1 LSGAKVKIARVL
13 VAVAWMLALPA
24 VVGCGSD
31 DAGSSPSAAADAVGK
46 YPGHS
51 NDRGPAVEKQ
61 RLYER
66 YAELSAAFD
75 DHDVEAICRSFGT
88 DISSLDQYDVLS
100 AEGRRA
106 RCERDISAVL
116 DEIDSGAAESP
127 DRRVRWIRVYLDQAM
142 VAGVTTEP
150 VRDTSGPANGSIR
163 LQFVKRGDE
172 WDADFDIPEDV
183 LGL

>member
-1 LSGAKVKIARVL
+1 MSELKLGAPRLLLAIV
-13 VAVAWMLALPA
+13 LALALAA
-24 VVGCGSD
+24 VPGCGSD
-31 DAGSSPSAAADAVGK
+31 DDGGGANADAVGE

-51 NDRGPAVEKQ
+51 NDRGPMVEKQ

-75 DHDVEAICRSFGT
+75 AHDVEAICRSFGT
-88 DISSLDQYDVLS
+88 DVSSLDQYDVLS

-106 RCERDISAVL
+106 ECERDISEVL
-116 DEIDSGAAESP
+116 RSIDKGEVESP
-127 DRRVRWIRVYLDQAM
+127 DRRVRWIRVYPEQAM

-150 VRDTSGPANGSIR
+150 VGSSAAGSPIR
-163 LQFVKRGDE
+163 LQFVKRDGK